1 MNDKTKKER
10 WCIYLVE
17 LRNVSVSYD
26 NGVEALTHF
35 SFKINDGELCFV
47 TGKSGSGKSTFSKLI
62 TGELKAAEGSVCVNG
77 YDMGNLKSKALA
89 DARRSMGMVFQDFR
103 LIPSMTID
111 ENLEFAMR
119 CINAPVSSIKPRIEE
134 VLELV
139 SMKGM
144 GGRLPT
150 ELSGGEQQRAA
161 IARAIVNKP
170 SLIIADEPTGNLDPT
185 LAIDIMKLFLRIN
198 EMGTTALIITHAKE
212 LVDMFPQRVIT
223 IKKGKL
229 VDDSFG
235 KYKGSMQM
243 PPQAPQKKGRH
254 R

>member
-1 MNDKTKKER
+1 MAMLEVKDLEVYYGMIQAIKGISFEVNKGEVIALIGANGAGKTTT
-10 WCIYLVE
+10 LH
-17 LRNVSVSYD
+17 
-26 NGVEALTHF
+26 T
-35 SFKINDGELCFV
+35 
-47 TGKSGSGKSTFSKLI
+47 I
-62 TGELKAAEGSVCVNG
+62 TGLLSPKKGSVMFERKDITKIPAHKIV
-77 YDMGNLKSKALA
+77 
-89 DARRSMGMVFQDFR
+89 SMGMAHVPEGRRVFAD
-103 LIPSMTID
+103 LSVY
-111 ENLEFAMR
+111 ENLKLGAYTRKDKE
-119 CINAPVSSIKPRIEE
+119 NLNKDLESIYERFPRLAERKNQ
-134 VLELV
+134 
-139 SMKGM
+139 SAG
-144 GGRLPT
+144 T
-150 ELSGGEQQRAA
+150 LSGGEQQRAA

-185 LAIDIMKLFLRIN
+185 LAIDIMRLFLRIN

-243 PPQAPQKKGRH
+243 PPQAPQKKGRY